1 MPVINYIEFDGA
13 EYSVEVAEGIS
24 LMQGAKDNLI
34 EGIVAE
40 CGGCC
45 VCCTCHCIIEP
56 QWAEVAGSAGNE
68 EAELL
73 ALLDI
78 TEPTSRLSCQV
89 KVTAAMEGMRVRL
102 PESQY

>member
-40 CGGCC
+40 CG
-45 VCCTCHCIIEP
+45 TCHCIIEP